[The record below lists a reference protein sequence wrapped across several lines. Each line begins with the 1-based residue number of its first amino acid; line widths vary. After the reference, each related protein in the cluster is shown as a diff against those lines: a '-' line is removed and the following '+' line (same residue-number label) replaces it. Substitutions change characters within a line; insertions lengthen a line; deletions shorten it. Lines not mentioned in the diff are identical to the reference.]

1 MLLGKTP
8 NRNPPNCFVKAR
20 WHLQVTQT
28 FSGGCLKDIV
38 QNLTVEMDLE
48 MVLGILNDVAVA
60 MAYIYH
66 LAPSIPHQPLSSGR
80 VWDKVIIVPDLA
92 SFLACLCMHS
102 ASCQAAHV
110 FVCYNSKE
118 LPVEPCLLSMQQD
131 KWSLMASE
139 LQVQHTQ
146 GQ

>member
-1 MLLGKTP
+1 VLLGKTP

-38 QNLTVEMDLE
+38 QNLTVEMELE

-66 LAPSIPHQPLSSGR
+66 LAPPIPHQPLSSGR
-80 VWDKVIIVPDLA
+80 YGTKLSLCLIWQASWHACVCIVLHVKPHMSLCVTTQR
-92 SFLACLCMHS
+92 SCL
-102 ASCQAAHV
+102 
-110 FVCYNSKE
+110 
-118 LPVEPCLLSMQQD
+118 
-131 KWSLMASE
+131 
-139 LQVQHTQ
+139 
-146 GQ
+146 